1 MLPGCSYDQ
10 ISVRNSVQNY
20 MDVPVTGRGTFN
32 IADPAE
38 LLSSFLVF
46 LLAEQVKLFEI
57 LLCLL
62 HVRRTFFFR
71 ICECEEVIIHFEIHP
86 KSVTCFPFPGPLVD
100 LLHFLRCGFLLFG
113 SLLSRC
119 SIPSVQIFLSLYYV
133 SQIICH
139 SSDSH
144 SVSS

>member
-1 MLPGCSYDQ
+1 MLPCCNYDQ

-46 LLAEQVKLFEI
+46 LLAEQVKLFKI

-71 ICECEEVIIHFEIHP
+71 ICQGEKIVIDLKIHP
-86 KSVTCFPFPGPLVD
+86 ESVSGFPLPGPLVD

-119 SIPSVQIFLSLYYV
+119 SISSIQIFLSLYYI
-133 SQIICH
+133 SQ
-139 SSDSH
+139 SP
-144 SVSS
+144 